1 MPHSAIQLYLE
12 QLQKRQAE
20 LRLLLGEAATVP
32 HMDEEGRRNWTRE
45 INESL
50 HGERKAQIVSSPE
63 MLRAIGIGFHKE

>member
-45 INESL
+45 INEVL
-50 HGERKAQIVSSPE
+50 HSERKAQTVSSPE